1 MKKIILPALLALAL
15 MESCAKTDTTCP
27 VPNVSV
33 PDAELDSVR
42 QYLTANNITNAV
54 FDSRGF
60 YYSISDSGTGRR
72 PTACNT
78 VLVDYVG
85 TYTNGYVFDRN
96 HAVSFLLTQVID
108 GWKLG
113 IPLVKEGGVI
123 NLYLPPSLGY
133 GATGTAT
140 IPANTVLIFT
150 VNMVQIKS

>member
-1 MKKIILPALLALAL
+1 MKKIILPALLAMAL

-33 PDAELDSVR
+33 PVAELDSVQ

-54 FDSRGF
+54 LDSRGF
-60 YYSISDSGTGRR
+60 YYSISDSGTGKR
-72 PTACNT
+72 PTSCST

-85 TYTNGYVFDRN
+85 QFSNGYIFDRN
-96 HAVSFLLTQVID
+96 HAAQFLLTQVID

-113 IPLVKEGGVI
+113 IPMVKEGGVI

-133 GATGTAT
+133 GSTGTT
-140 IPANTVLIFT
+140 TVPANAVLIFT
-150 VNMVQIKS
+150 VNMVVVKS